1 VPDEQVTH
9 KIPAHPLPLAKQVF
23 NEFTI
28 RKDSEEDDQMKSEL
42 SFGLLAMTWLWAGC
56 TTAQVQA
63 TRQIHTR
70 IETHEPVAIVV
81 SPETTEVT
89 SDAVGCISKVLRE
102 RFPNLRIVLPD
113 EFHKLAFPDVAL
125 ELAPRALIYLPLLLN
140 DPAFRA
146 RITPLDLR
154 YLISVQGKTDQKAK
168 PFFGGAGG
176 YGGAVTWFGAE
187 WDRKSNVTASILDLK
202 QDTGAGE
209 IRASAE
215 GKPWFVCIGLLI
227 MCAPFGAPAFTEAKA
242 CDEIGTAVAKFLAG
256 EGANEPSKEVKE
268 SVQEGKE

>member
-1 VPDEQVTH
+1 LHADLLFMIFTRFQSVSYSCRMSKLPH

-28 RKDSEEDDQMKSEL
+28 RKNSEEDDQMKSEL
-42 SFGLLAMTWLWAGC
+42 SFGLLTMTWLWAGC

-113 EFHKLAFPDVAL
+113 EFHK
-125 ELAPRALIYLPLLLN
+125 N
-140 DPAFRA
+140 
-146 RITPLDLR
+146 
-154 YLISVQGKTDQKAK
+154 
-168 PFFGGAGG
+168 
-176 YGGAVTWFGAE
+176 
-187 WDRKSNVTASILDLK
+187 
-202 QDTGAGE
+202 
-209 IRASAE
+209 
-215 GKPWFVCIGLLI
+215 
-227 MCAPFGAPAFTEAKA
+227 
-242 CDEIGTAVAKFLAG
+242 
-256 EGANEPSKEVKE
+256 
-268 SVQEGKE
+268 